1 MSSTL
6 TASQSAWTRGSR
18 NCHRPLVT
26 GTARPLHGARS
37 PLRRS
42 KPAVQAGRP
51 RRRRRLDDPA
61 DDGQSKHV
69 APVEVEPQQAV
80 LPPMRKAN
88 VLRNKINRR
97 TKKLYL
103 QLLEGDVHV

>member
-1 MSSTL
+1 MKLILADLAIPTQAEHVIDINRLAVGVDSRQPQLSSSIGHRDS
-6 TASQSAWTRGSR
+6 TA
-18 NCHRPLVT
+18 
-26 GTARPLHGARS
+26 LHGARS

-69 APVEVEPQQAV
+69 APVEVEPQQDRPTPDEKSKRA
-80 LPPMRKAN
+80 
-88 VLRNKINRR
+88 
-97 TKKLYL
+97 
-103 QLLEGDVHV
+103 

>member
-69 APVEVEPQQAV
+69 APVEVEPQQDRPTPDEKSKRA
-80 LPPMRKAN
+80 
-88 VLRNKINRR
+88 
-97 TKKLYL
+97 
-103 QLLEGDVHV
+103 